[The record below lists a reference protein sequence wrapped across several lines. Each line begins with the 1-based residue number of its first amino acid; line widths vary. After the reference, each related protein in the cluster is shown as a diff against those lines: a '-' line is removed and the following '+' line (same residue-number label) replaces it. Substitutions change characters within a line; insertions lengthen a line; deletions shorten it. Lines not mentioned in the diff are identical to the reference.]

1 MDIKTIVYDDEVE
14 LKKMLDKNG
23 FRYGGVG
30 YNDKFV
36 IVYRDNKSGALI
48 YQGIYDSPIVALR
61 DLNTIVPQIK
71 IPLQDIAIQ
80 LVLCFNPSDIKKKPM
95 QFTDVVLL
103 SPYMYFKKKD
113 DSDNKTDDSKPVE
126 TTEK

>member
-1 MDIKTIVYDDEVE
+1 MDIKTIVYEDEVE
-14 LKKMLDKNG
+14 LKKMLDGNG

-36 IVYRDNKSGALI
+36 IVYRDNKSGSLI

-71 IPLQDIAIQ
+71 LPLKDIAIQ
-80 LVLCFNPSDIKKKPM
+80 LVLCFNPSDMTKMPI
-95 QFTDVVLL
+95 QFNDIVLL
-103 SPYMYFKKKD
+103 SPYMYFKKD
-113 DSDNKTDDSKPVE
+113 DVEKTDSTDEDKQE
-126 TTEK
+126 DKI

>member
-1 MDIKTIVYDDEVE
+1 MDIKTIVFDDEFE
-14 LKKMLDKNG
+14 LKKMLDSHG
-23 FRYGGVG
+23 FRYGEVG
-30 YNDKFV
+30 SNDKFV

-80 LVLCFNPSDIKKKPM
+80 LVLAFNPSDMNKKPY
-95 QFTDVVLL
+95 QWNDLILL
-103 SPYMYFKKKD
+103 SPYMYFKKQDLKND
-113 DSDNKTDDSKPVE
+113 TPVEDKKDSK
-126 TTEK
+126 

>member
-1 MDIKTIVYDDEVE
+1 MEIKTVVYDDEVE
-14 LKKMLDKNG
+14 LKKMLAKEG
-23 FRYGGVG
+23 FVYGIVG
-30 YNDKFV
+30 SNDKFV

-80 LVLCFNPSDIKKKPM
+80 LVLCFNPSDLKKKPM
-95 QFTDVVLL
+95 QFTDIVLL

-113 DSDNKTDDSKPVE
+113 DVENIDSDSKDI
-126 TTEK
+126 EK

>member
-1 MDIKTIVYDDEVE
+1 MDIKTVVYEDEVE

-23 FRYGGVG
+23 FRYGGIG

-71 IPLQDIAIQ
+71 IPLTDIAIQ
-80 LVLCFNPSDIKKKPM
+80 LVLCFNPSDLKKKPM
-95 QFTDVVLL
+95 QFNDIVLL
-103 SPYMYFKKKD
+103 SPYMYFKKEDVEKT
-113 DSDNKTDDSKPVE
+113 DSDEKPKE
-126 TTEK
+126 EDKN